1 MGYFNLILQYGLL
14 AFLKQC
20 KKVGVDGLIIVD
32 LPYPEN
38 KYFANQCKQ
47 HGITFVQLLS
57 PTTSKQRI
65 KKIIKDSHDMIY
77 YISMLSTT
85 GGKLKVSAKKILAN
99 YSQIKKIN
107 SRKKIVIGFG
117 ITTKTIVTLKK
128 ADGLVVG
135 SQLCKEIWITKFIK
149 PKIEFLFKKK
159 TSESDQILWTTC
171 ECKNLIYKEDLQKN
185 FNCCP
190 KCGAHHKLSCIERF
204 TIFFDDK
211 KYKLI
216 DTPLPKD
223 DPINFVDTKKYIDR
237 LKTARKIT
245 KQNDAVAIATGK
257 VEDIQV
263 TVGAQD
269 FRFIGGSFGAASGEA
284 FIYGAQHAI
293 DNKNP
298 FIFFSC
304 SGGQRMME
312 SSIALMQMS
321 RTVLA
326 VNASWAMLGDI
337 LIAEP
342 KATIGFAGRRVI
354 QDTVRETLPEEFQ
367 TAEYVQDH
375 GGLDLVVERK
385 YLRSTINTLLTVLL
399 KKGETQVNTDTSNV
413 ISLDTPQK
421 SSKAL

>member
-1 MGYFNLILQYGLL
+1 MN
-14 AFLKQC
+14 
-20 KKVGVDGLIIVD
+20 
-32 LPYPEN
+32 
-38 KYFANQCKQ
+38 
-47 HGITFVQLLS
+47 
-57 PTTSKQRI
+57 
-65 KKIIKDSHDMIY
+65 
-77 YISMLSTT
+77 
-85 GGKLKVSAKKILAN
+85 
-99 YSQIKKIN
+99 
-107 SRKKIVIGFG
+107 
-117 ITTKTIVTLKK
+117 
-128 ADGLVVG
+128 
-135 SQLCKEIWITKFIK
+135 WITKFIK
-149 PKIEFLFKKK
+149 PKIESLFKKK
-159 TSESDQILWTTC
+159 TSDSDQVLWTTC

-190 KCGAHHKLSCIERF
+190 KCGSHHKLSCAERF
-204 TIFFDDK
+204 KIFFDDK
-211 KYKLI
+211 EYKLI
-216 DTPLPKD
+216 DTPQPKD
-223 DPINFVDTKKYIDR
+223 DPINFVDTKKYKDR
-237 LKTARKIT
+237 LKSARKIT
-245 KQNDAVAIATGK
+245 KQDDAVAIATGR
-257 VEDIQV
+257 VENIQV

-284 FIYGAQHAI
+284 FIHGVQHAI

-326 VNASWAMLGDI
+326 VNELKKNNIPFIVVLTNPTTGGVTASWAMLGDI

-367 TAEYVQDH
+367 TAEYVKDH

-385 YLRSTINTLLTVLL
+385 YLRSTIATLLSVLL

-413 ISLDTPQK
+413 VTLDSSLQK
-421 SSKAL
+421 SSKAI